1 MKSIN
6 PELKQYIET
15 EIFPKYDANNIGGHG
30 KEHIQTVIERSFEI
44 INEFELDV
52 NKDMVY
58 TIAAFHDIGYK
69 ENPEEHEEVS
79 STKFKNDK
87 NITKFFNN
95 EQRDIIAEAIV
106 DHRASLE
113 YEARSIY
120 GKIVSSADR
129 EISVENMLIR
139 SLRFQRDKHAKENP
153 TLEQIMEYS
162 FQKLSSKYGKEG
174 YAKMYFPDQKYQDY
188 LAEMQALFSSKEL
201 FFERE
206 RQIAESINLLEEKK
220 DQEVE
225 R

>member
-1 MKSIN
+1 MKKMN
-6 PELKQYIET
+6 PELKEYIDRNVL
-15 EIFPKYDANNIGGHG
+15 PRYKNNIGGHG
-30 KEHIQTVIERSFEI
+30 IDHIKQVIERSFEI
-44 INEFELDV
+44 ADAFELDV
-52 NKDMVY
+52 DPDMVY
-58 TIAAFHDIGYK
+58 TIAAYHDIGYPI
-69 ENPEEHEEVS
+69 NADEHEEVS
-79 STKFKNDK
+79 SQMFLEDEGLTA
-87 NITKFFNN
+87 FFD
-95 EQRDIIAEAIV
+95 EKQRTTIVESIV

-113 YEARSIY
+113 YEARSVY
-120 GKIVSSADR
+120 GKLVSSADR